1 MAQLW
6 TLLEAETTRRGLPER
21 SMFALSDAAIG
32 FRVRNATYR
41 TAAQISDPLASRDL
55 RALVDAGLLVPHGE
69 RRGRH
74 YVASEWLLQART
86 STRAATVTTDPF
98 TDEVVRVEPEVR

>member
-1 MAQLW
+1 MDEHG
-6 TLLEAETTRRGLPER
+6 TN
-21 SMFALSDAAIG
+21 AAFG

-41 TAAQISDPLASRDL
+41 TAAEISDPLASRDL

-74 YVASEWLLQART
+74 YLASEWLKNARDQ
-86 STRAATVTTDPF
+86 TR
-98 TDEVVRVEPEVR
+98 VRDGGDGSVCG

>member
-1 MAQLW
+1 ML
-6 TLLEAETTRRGLPER
+6 
-21 SMFALSDAAIG
+21 ALSDAAFG

-41 TAAQISDPLASRDL
+41 TAAEISDPLASRDL

-86 STRAATVTTDPF
+86 ATRSVTVTTNPF
-98 TDEVVRVEPEVR
+98 TDEVVRVLPEDRQGRLPM